1 MPRCLVSKA
10 RFRGGAPA
18 RKRNAA
24 RPSAQAS
31 PSKEPNFPE
40 RPNRASE
47 RIPNHAWDCR
57 FESCR
62 GQSGSAYML
71 RLSVWHVRR
80 PARAQSR
87 EDIHAKARR
96 QPCLDAKRSAEL
108 TPVSEQMTAVGFE
121 PTPLRTGALSQRLR
135 TRPNCL
141 AKHARCARALL
152 KVAAPASKS
161 ALIATDH
168 AGAADTRL
176 RSRNHAIAHGVRV
189 CRNGASIVVRTPPRL
204 RRAAP
209 LAQAL
214 CPAAR
219 VQHTPRATRTAPAQ
233 IAKRTEAAK
242 LAT

>member
-1 MPRCLVSKA
+1 
-10 RFRGGAPA
+10 
-18 RKRNAA
+18 
-24 RPSAQAS
+24 
-31 PSKEPNFPE
+31 
-40 RPNRASE
+40 
-47 RIPNHAWDCR
+47 
-57 FESCR
+57 
-62 GQSGSAYML
+62 ML
-71 RLSVWHVRR
+71 RLSVRHVRR
-80 PARAQSR
+80 PARAQSH
-87 EDIHAKARR
+87 EDMHAKARR

-108 TPVSEQMTAVGFE
+108 TPVSEQMAAVGFE

-189 CRNGASIVVRTPPRL
+189 CRNGAIVVRTPPRL
-204 RRAAP
+204 RHAAP

-214 CPAAR
+214 CHAAR
-219 VQHTPRATRTAPAQ
+219 AQHTPRATRTAPAR